1 MAIETRTKEVVS
13 AVELTSVSCG
23 LMSDGEWVWF
33 DHNVADDTE
42 DKIRYDTFKNVIE
55 SFVDADSGIFE
66 KGKWTIKRGTQEFS
80 IRTKEAHRVVCY
92 EYSNET
98 DGLKE
103 FFEAVEKRFDV

>member
-1 MAIETRTKEVVS
+1 MAIETRTNEVVS

-33 DHNVADDTE
+33 DHNAADDTE
-42 DKIRYDTFKNVIE
+42 DKMRYDTFKNVIE

-66 KGKWTIKRGTQEFS
+66 KGKWTIKRRRHEFS
-80 IRTKEAHRVVCY
+80 ISTKETNRVVCY
-92 EYSNET
+92 EYSSET

-103 FFEAVEKRFDV
+103 FFEAVEKQFDV